1 MKIVAEVAKELFG
14 MFVADARLTVIVLLL
29 VAAVAIA
36 IDVASVDPLAG
47 GLMLLAGSILI
58 LWEAT
63 ARAARNV
70 RRRR

>member
-1 MKIVAEVAKELFG
+1 MKIAVEVAKELFG
-14 MFVADARLTVIVLLL
+14 MFVADARLTVAVLLL
-29 VAAVAIA
+29 VAAIAIA
-36 IDVASVDPLAG
+36 IDAASVDPVAG
-47 GLMLLAGSILI
+47 GLLLLAGSILV